1 MAITIKHAKTDT
13 IADWTQGDLDAQ
25 IAAGNFPPGTVLADI
40 VLPSDWNNDHTVSGT
55 IAIANGGT
63 GQTTANAA
71 INALLPSQTGNSGKV
86 LSTNGTDTSWLA
98 AGGTGTVTSVA
109 LTAPSI
115 FSVGGSPITA
125 AGTLALTYSGTAL
138 PVVNGGTGQTS
149 YTDGQL
155 LIGNSTG
162 NTLSKAT
169 LTAGSNITITN
180 SAGGITIA
188 STGGSG
194 VTSVTGTS
202 PVVSSGGTTPA
213 ISMPA
218 ATTSVNGYLTS
229 TDWNTF
235 NGKGSGTVTS
245 ITAGTGL
252 SGGTITSS
260 GTIAIDST
268 VVTLTGTQ
276 TLTNKTL
283 TAPKVDLIND
293 TNGNESLAFSPTT
306 SATDYFVMK
315 NGIGVGAPIHLYA
328 DGSSA
333 NTGMHIQPKG
343 TGLVTISDGT
353 DFNKGIRFRSSSSAA
368 STITLLDAVSTAGR
382 VVTLPD
388 ATTTLVGRDTTDT
401 LTNKSISGSTNTLS
415 NIGNSSLTNSAI
427 TINGTSTSLGG
438 SISVGTVTS
447 VTGTAPVVSSGGA
460 TPAISMPAATT
471 SVSGYLTNTDW
482 TTFNNKGS
490 GTVTAVSVA
499 SANGFAGTSSGG
511 ATPALTLTT
520 SITGVLKGNGTAISA
535 ATSGT
540 DYSAGTSALTTGILK
555 STTTTGALSIAVAAD
570 FPTLNQ
576 NTTGTASNV
585 TGTVAIANGGTGET
599 TRQNAM
605 DALAGAVT
613 SGQYL
618 RGNGTDVVMSAI
630 QAADVPTL
638 NQNTTGTAAGLSS
651 TLVATSGGTGQS
663 TYAVGDLLQGA
674 ATNTLSKL
682 AAVATGNALISGGVT
697 TASSWGKIG
706 LTTHVSGILPVA
718 NGGTNASAAGIAA
731 FNNITGY
738 TAAGATGTTSTNL
751 VFSTSPTLVTPI
763 LGVASATSVN
773 KVAITAPATSS
784 TLTIADGSTLATSG
798 AFSTTLTATGA
809 TNVTLPTTGTL
820 ATLAGSETLTNK
832 TLTNPTITNY
842 TETLFTVT
850 GSATLA
856 LTNGTIQKVTTSGS
870 TTITLPA
877 SATGKSF
884 TVIVSYAA
892 ADSITW
898 AGGTTIKW
906 AGGTTPTPTSAT
918 GKIDIFN
925 FYQDGTNTYGSIF
938 GQNY

>member
-13 IADWTQGDLDAQ
+13 IADWTQADLDAQ
-25 IAAGNFPPGTVLADI
+25 IALGNFPPGTLLADI
-40 VLPSDWNNDHTVSGT
+40 VLPSDWNNDHTISGT
-55 IAIANGGT
+55 VAISNGGT

-71 INALLPSQTGNSGKV
+71 INALLPSQTSQSGKV
-86 LSTNGTDTSWLA
+86 LSTNGTDTSWIST
-98 AGGTGTVTSVA
+98 GGTGTVTSVA
-109 LTAPSI
+109 LTAPSV
-115 FSVGGSPITA
+115 FSVAGSPVTA
-125 AGTLALTYSGTAL
+125 SGTLALSYSGTAL
-138 PVVNGGTGQTS
+138 PVANGGTGQTS

-155 LIGNSTG
+155 LIGNTTG

-169 LTAGSNITITN
+169 LTAGSGVTITN
-180 SAGGITIA
+180 GAGTITIA
-188 STGGSG
+188 STGGGGG
-194 VTSVTGTS
+194 VTSVTGTA

-235 NGKGSGTVTS
+235 NGKGNGTLTS

-293 TNGNESLAFSPTT
+293 TNGNESVVFSPTT

-315 NGIGVGAPIHLYA
+315 NGIGVGAPLHLYA
-328 DGSSA
+328 DGSST

-368 STITLLDAVSTAGR
+368 SAITLLDAVSTAGR
-382 VVTLPD
+382 VITLPD

-447 VTGTAPVVSSGGA
+447 VTGTSPVVSSGGA

-535 ATSGT
+535 ATAGT
-540 DYSAGTSALTTGILK
+540 DYSLGTSALSTGILK

-576 NTTGTASNV
+576 NTSGSAAS
-585 TGTVAIANGGTGET
+585 
-599 TRQNAM
+599 
-605 DALAGAVT
+605 L
-613 SGQYL
+613 
-618 RGNGTDVVMSAI
+618 SA
-630 QAADVPTL
+630 
-638 NQNTTGTAAGLSS
+638 

-682 AAVATGNALISGGVT
+682 SAVATGNALISGGVT

-718 NGGTNASAAGIAA
+718 NGGTNASAAGITA

-751 VFSTSPTLVTPI
+751 VFSTSPTLVTPT
-763 LGVASATSVN
+763 LGVASATSIN
-773 KVAITAPATSS
+773 KVTVTAPATSS

-798 AFSTTLTATGA
+798 AFSTTLTATA
-809 TNVTLPTTGTL
+809 TTNVTLPTTGTL
-820 ATLAGSETLTNK
+820 ATLAGTETLTNK
-832 TLTNPTITNY
+832 RVTPRVSTTTSSATPTINTDTTDTYGLTAQAVDITSFTTNLSGTPTDGQRLHIY
-842 TETLFTVT
+842 IVGTAARAITWGASFENSTVT
-850 GSATLA
+850 LPST
-856 LTNGTIQKVTTSGS
+856 TVTTNRLDVGFIWNAVSS
-870 TTITLPA
+870 KWRCVA
-877 SATGKSF
+877 SA
-884 TVIVSYAA
+884 
-892 ADSITW
+892 
-898 AGGTTIKW
+898 
-906 AGGTTPTPTSAT
+906 
-918 GKIDIFN
+918 
-925 FYQDGTNTYGSIF
+925 
-938 GQNY
+938 